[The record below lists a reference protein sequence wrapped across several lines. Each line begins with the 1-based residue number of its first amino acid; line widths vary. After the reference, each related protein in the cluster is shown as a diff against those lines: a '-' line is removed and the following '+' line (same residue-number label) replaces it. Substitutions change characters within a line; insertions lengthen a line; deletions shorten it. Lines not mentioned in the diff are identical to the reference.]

1 MINVIQLP
9 LIFTV
14 VGAGLLLYWFRH
26 ELSIAYHWMSSLIQR
41 YSAMPTFS
49 RGDVFVTIWRVIR
62 LNWYSV
68 LMVVVLWFILFNVDV
83 GSDIVIHYVDH
94 LLNNG
99 FSSKFWSLWWLFGC
113 LLLMTLAIWI
123 IPFFLFSPKR
133 FNRAKSDAVRF
144 YMGTKFLSILAITP
158 YYVVA
163 GAFLF
168 RNEPVELPLWYLPV
182 FSLAGVAVFLLIE
195 FKILHIHWVSRF
207 LNSASDILVQWGGQ
221 YLGGNRYLIILIKI
235 LIVELIFILI
245 VAGLINGYA
254 ADALVHIYVSVF
266 VLVSSAFIFKLLFF
280 TNDTKLTRKEVIAMV
295 TAMTSADNIRHSR
308 HFYYT
313 VLFLLL
319 FINAYFFVVPSLTT
333 TNTIYV
339 LLIVFALLIVY
350 LDLCRN
356 LASSEKI
363 GIRITGFMGIF
374 LFLLASVISPKGQFV
389 VPLREYTSS
398 SASASDSLGVDP
410 KLNKPGYLEA
420 ALERRIA
427 IIDQLDSTRNNNI
440 YLVCAMGGG
449 SRAGYFTAKVLQ
461 ELEREIPGFWQR
473 TLLYST
479 VSGGSVGV
487 YHHIKGRYIVSYSRF
502 LNHIYEQNYN
512 SSAVYGL
519 LLGDAFEGLFGGWIR
534 KIGSIIN
541 NKDSAVLYRDRN
553 VRIREEYDYAM
564 NAALAGE
571 KSDGYTTNTF
581 RPGIDISRHDAFK
594 GFFADHVDTI
604 PVHFVNTFE
613 INTGRRTVL
622 SPFIVGKDSI
632 FPNAILP
639 LQDTI
644 FSPRIIHEDITY
656 REAVNLSELF
666 PFLSAASTIGK
677 KSNHQFV
684 DGGYFENYGLATAF
698 DVATYLIDNQKVAKD
713 RIKIILIKNSLQESN
728 VEKQS
733 WQLIAPLIGAVNA
746 PFTGHANHFL
756 KEGQN
761 RFGGNMVELKFD
773 SDDKETKVPLTRALA
788 RRHLKTMDSIAIHVV
803 KQNVESINR

>member
-41 YSAMPTFS
+41 YSAMPSFS
-49 RGDVFVTIWRVIR
+49 RGDVFFTIWRVIR

-94 LLNNG
+94 LFNNG

-168 RNEPVELPLWYLPV
+168 RNEPVEVPLWYLPV

-195 FKILHIHWVSRF
+195 FKILHIQLVSRF
-207 LNSASDILVQWGGQ
+207 LNSASEILVQWGDK

-363 GIRITGFMGIF
+363 GVKITGFMGIL
-374 LFLLASVISPKGQFV
+374 LFLVASVISPKGQFV

-410 KLNKPGYLEA
+410 KLNQPGYLEA

-487 YHHIKGRYIVSYSRF
+487 YHHIKGRNSKSYSQF

-519 LLGDAFEGLFGGWIR
+519 LLGDAFEGLFGGWLR
-534 KIGSIIN
+534 RLGSLVN
-541 NKDSAVLYRDRN
+541 NKDSTVLYRDRN

-594 GFFADHVDTI
+594 GFFADNVDTI

-613 INTGRRTVL
+613 INSGQRTVL
-622 SPFIVGKDSI
+622 SPFIVGNDSI

-644 FSPRIIHEDITY
+644 FSPRIIYEDITY

-666 PFLSAASTIGK
+666 PFLSAASTIGE

-698 DVATYLIDNQKVAKD
+698 DVATYLIDNQKVSKD
-713 RIKIILIKNSLQESN
+713 RIKIILIKNSLQKPN
-728 VEKQS
+728 VEKKS
-733 WQLIAPLIGAVNA
+733 WQLISPLIGAVNA

-756 KEGQN
+756 EEGQN
-761 RFGGNMVELKFD
+761 RFVGNMVELEFD
-773 SDDKETKVPLTRALA
+773 SDDKETKVPLSRALA
-788 RRHLKTMDSIAIHVV
+788 RRHLKTMDPIAIRVV
-803 KQNVESINR
+803 KENLESIKR